1 MATQTQH
8 NNVVNYA
15 YDLVRHLLGETPVEP
30 FTITTKG
37 TEGKV
42 TIPNHISLSKVSPEY
57 HSFRFTEDKVQ
68 ISFGVN

>member
-1 MATQTQH
+1 MATTEQH
-8 NNVVNYA
+8 KNVVDYA
-15 YDLVRHLLGETPVEP
+15 YDLIRHLLGETPTEP
-30 FTITTKG
+30 FTIVTKG

-42 TIPNHISLSKVSPEY
+42 TIPNHIPLTKVNPEY